1 MKRALHLIAV
11 ELCCPALQRIYTGAD
26 DVRARFNRRLRTT
39 ASESAA
45 VAEVF
50 MFALSLRCADH
61 VRHYSISAGSAGWEV
76 KLEEDRTLRRLDH
89 YRDWHRVERAMAL
102 FEREV
107 MDLTS
112 RGWQLEDLES
122 LKSQV

>member
-1 MKRALHLIAV
+1 LHLIAV
-11 ELCCPALQRIYTGAD
+11 ELVDRALQRIYTGAAAGTGKIQPSLAHNGKR
-26 DVRARFNRRLRTT
+26 V
-39 ASESAA
+39 SAA

-50 MFALSLRCADH
+50 MLDLSLRCADH

-112 RGWQLEDLES
+112 RGWQLEDIES
-122 LKSQV
+122 LNTQV